1 MRNNADLLK
10 HGTIFYY
17 DYVFKWQVELGR
29 KEGEKDRPVCVLS
42 VIKSSDGL
50 THVGLLAVS
59 ATPPKSGQ
67 VAIELPQ
74 IECRRAGLKEWKGGW
89 IIVSEYNYD
98 IVERSY
104 SLDVNQEPIG
114 RFSKQ
119 FMQRLASEAMPL
131 FRRGGARIDRTKA

>member
-10 HGTIFYY
+10 HGSIFYY

-29 KEGEKDRPVCVLS
+29 KEGEKNRPVCVLS
-42 VIKSSDGL
+42 VIKSADGL

-74 IECRRAGLKEWKGGW
+74 IECRRASLKEWKGGW

>member
-1 MRNNADLLK
+1 MRNNNDLLK

-17 DYVFKWQVELGR
+17 DYVFKWQVEKGR
-29 KEGEKDRPVCVLS
+29 ETGEKDRPVCVLS
-42 VIKSSDGL
+42 VLKSANGL

-59 ATPPKSGQ
+59 ATPPKADQ
-67 VAIELPQ
+67 VAVELPQ

-89 IIVSEYNYD
+89 VIVSEYNYD
-98 IVERSY
+98 IAERSY
-104 SLDVNQEPIG
+104 SLDVNQDPIG

-119 FMQRLASEAMPL
+119 FMQRLADEARPL